1 MNRFKVYTSPDTP
14 KEVNKSID
22 LVKEV
27 KRLSEN
33 DAYSVKDVKR
43 IKPTLISSNVSKPK
57 SNENVDEDE
66 FDNNNVCV
74 DEQHQLP
81 SSTTNVMENLESPI
95 TESFAKLIDV
105 CR

>member
-1 MNRFKVYTSPDTP
+1 MTESPATPTKVYKT
-14 KEVNKSID
+14 IQ
-22 LVKEV
+22 LVEAI

-33 DAYSVKDVKR
+33 DANPVKDVKR

-57 SNENVDEDE
+57 SNDNVEEDE
-66 FDNNNVCV
+66 FVDNNNDNNAFV
-74 DEQHQLP
+74 DEELQLP
-81 SSTTNVMENLESPI
+81 SGTTNVMENPI